1 FRVWKAM
8 SETETGAP
16 NQLIIWERLMDAQTL
31 LLTGNSETVY
41 GLVSF
46 DLKRDGPTVVEAP
59 PMLLGGINDMW
70 QHVLAAIGQTGID
83 QGKGGKFLL
92 LPPDFKGEASQG
104 YFVVKCTNYQMSMG
118 VRGFLVDGKPD
129 KAVASLK
136 TTKIYP
142 LSQAGKHPQM

>member
-1 FRVWKAM
+1 MFW
-8 SETETGAP
+8 
-16 NQLIIWERLMDAQTL
+16 RL
-31 LLTGNSETVY
+31 S
-41 GLVSF
+41 
-46 DLKRDGPTVVEAP
+46 
-59 PMLLGGINDMW
+59 
-70 QHVLAAIGQTGID
+70 GID

-142 LSQAGKHPQM
+142 LSQAGKHPQMTFVNGSGKELDTVFPDTYEFFTDLAQLIERER